1 MGVGVIGGYLDA
13 IGSCQAGPRVEGG
26 VQCCAGV
33 ETGRGGEGDGGVDFS
48 PEGENSSH
56 PPPMP
61 SKAATR

>member
-13 IGSCQAGPRVEGG
+13 IGSGQAGPRVEGG
-26 VQCCAGV
+26 VQGRSGR
-33 ETGRGGEGDGGVDFS
+33 ETGRGGEGGGGVGFS
-48 PEGENSSH
+48 SEGENSSQ